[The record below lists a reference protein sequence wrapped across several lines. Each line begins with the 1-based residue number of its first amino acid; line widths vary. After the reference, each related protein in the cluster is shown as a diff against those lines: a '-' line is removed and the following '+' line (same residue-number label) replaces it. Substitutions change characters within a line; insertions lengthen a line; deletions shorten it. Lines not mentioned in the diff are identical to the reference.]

1 MGSMIARPGRPPE
14 YAARRVAF
22 SAGAGHNFHRPKI
35 MFLRHL
41 LPLLPACVIFAAPS
55 RGQVQDAP
63 PPDLSQILQAL
74 RALKG
79 QQTLQIKAVKEKAYR
94 DAQAAA
100 ASPAAAAAAWE
111 EAVRQVQFEGAPK
124 EGAAF
129 REWKEKEGD
138 ALSDKECQ
146 TAAQLYFRWL
156 ALTLQRSNGATIR
169 ELLPA
174 VVQYTKDLTADQI
187 AMEALADRIAK
198 EALLAQSGKHGAR
211 EKRRDGQ
218 MTKRLHDQILRSLEG
233 SPPVKAMGID
243 EHLKVEQWEGTPG
256 NLDGIYTSIIL
267 PELRAMRDA
276 RVLDY
281 WDMRIQ
287 REGEQAQK
295 SKLAY
300 NVEKFT
306 EERRPALLWSKAGEY
321 LHLGMKNRAIAEMFS
336 LVKTYP
342 QHPDAGNWITTLET
356 TLMPPAAPATSASG
370 TGGSAAVPPGL
381 PVPAPAPVPPAGR
394 APTAR

>member
-1 MGSMIARPGRPPE
+1 
-14 YAARRVAF
+14 
-22 SAGAGHNFHRPKI
+22 

-41 LPLLPACVIFAAPS
+41 LPLPLACLILTAPS

-74 RALKG
+74 RTLKG
-79 QQTLQIKAVKEKAYR
+79 QQALQIKALKEKAYR

-100 ASPAAAAAAWE
+100 ASPSAAAAAWE

-174 VVQYTKDLTADQI
+174 VVQYTKDLTSDEI
-187 AMEALADRIAK
+187 AMEALTERIAK
-198 EALLAQSGKHGAR
+198 EAVLAQSGKHGAR
-211 EKRRDGQ
+211 DKRRDGQ
-218 MTKRLHDQILRSLEG
+218 MTKRLHDQILRSLAG
-233 SPPVKAMGID
+233 SPPAKAMGID
-243 EHLKVEQWEGTPG
+243 EHLKVEQWEANPG
-256 NLDGIYTSIIL
+256 NLDGIYTMIIL

-306 EERRPALLWSKAGEY
+306 QERRPALLWNKAGEY
-321 LHLGMKNRAIAEMFS
+321 LHLGLKNRAIAEMFS

-342 QHPDAGNWITTLET
+342 QHPEAANWIGTLEA
-356 TLMPPAAPATSASG
+356 TLMPSAAPATSALGTSSG
-370 TGGSAAVPPGL
+370 TAAAPPGP
-381 PVPAPAPVPPAGR
+381 PVPGAAPVAPADR
-394 APTAR
+394 APATR